1 MLLDFSSE
9 IYAWIR
15 GAILFVAIYNLVLYF
30 LNKNKQHLYYSLFLA
45 CFFSY
50 FFKNI
55 SNGTFEFVYDYLNY
69 SLLFFGVVAYIS
81 FAREVLETKRMIP
94 EWDQSIVL
102 VMKSIFIAAFV
113 FILVQIFFGSSVQE
127 KLFVFLMPIF
137 AVFAILT
144 YTVLT
149 KIEGKHV
156 TYFIIGSLSF
166 LVLTA
171 SSYLIKQFLGD
182 NYLEGLG
189 FQPKF
194 LMYLGAVIEMMM
206 TALIIGNKLKLLER
220 NKIEIENDLA
230 LKIKEIADM
239 KMTVLQTQ
247 MDPHFL
253 YNSLNSINNFVLQYD
268 KEKASDYIT
277 KFSRLI
283 REILKNS
290 TSLTVP
296 LNDDLEVLGLYIKLE
311 QMRMSGG
318 FDYVLTIDENI
329 NLREIQVPPLFMQP
343 FIENAI
349 WHGFANRKEYKVIS
363 LSIYNQEDSILCE
376 IIDNGVGIKES
387 EAKTVKLKSTRK
399 PFGLKASEDRI
410 KLLHEN
416 KNVYVIIEDIT
427 DENNTG
433 TKVTIKFPKKIQ
445 VSSTL

>member
-15 GAILFVAIYNLVLYF
+15 GAILFVAVFNVALYF
-30 LNKNKQHLYYSLFLA
+30 LNKQKQYLYYSLFLL
-45 CFFSY
+45 CFFIY
-50 FFKNI
+50 FLKNI
-55 SNGTFEFVYDYLNY
+55 SNGTFESVYDYLNY
-69 SLLFFGVVAYIS
+69 PLLFLGVVAYIS

-94 EWDQSIVL
+94 EWDRLMVL
-102 VMKSIFIAAFV
+102 VMKSIFIAAVV
-113 FILVQIFFGSSVQE
+113 FILVQVFFGSNYQD
-127 KLFVFLMPIF
+127 KLFIFLMPIV
-137 AVFAILT
+137 AVFSILT

-149 KIEGKHV
+149 KIEGKQV

-171 SSYLIKQFLGD
+171 SSYLIKQVLGD
-182 NYLEGLG
+182 NYLEELG
-189 FQPKF
+189 FQPKL

-206 TALIIGNKLKLLER
+206 TALIIENKLKFLEK
-220 NKIEIENDLA
+220 NKIEIENQLTE
-230 LKIKEIADM
+230 KTKEMTDM

-253 YNSLNSINNFVLQYD
+253 YNSLNSINNFVLKYD

-290 TSLTVP
+290 TSLTIS
-296 LNDDLEVLGLYIKLE
+296 LEHDLEVLGLYIKLE
-311 QMRMSGG
+311 QMRMANG

-329 NLREIQVPPLFMQP
+329 KLREIKVPPLFMQP
-343 FIENAI
+343 YIENAI
-349 WHGFANRKEYKVIS
+349 WHGFANKEGYKVIS
-363 LSIYNQEDSILCE
+363 ISFYDEKESVLCE

-387 EAKTVKLKSTRK
+387 EAKTAKSKLTRK

-427 DENNTG
+427 DKNNTG
-433 TKVTIKFPKKIQ
+433 TKATIKFPKKLKIN
-445 VSSTL
+445 S

>member
-15 GAILFVAIYNLVLYF
+15 GAILFIAVYNLALYF
-30 LNKNKQHLYYSLFLA
+30 LNKNKQYLYYSLFLG
-45 CFFSY
+45 CFFIY
-50 FFKNI
+50 FLKNI
-55 SNGTFEFVYDYLNY
+55 SNGTFEVVYDYLNY
-69 SLLFFGVVAYIS
+69 PLLFFGVLAYIS
-81 FAREVLETKRMIP
+81 FGREVLETKKMIP
-94 EWDQSIVL
+94 EWDQLIVL
-102 VMKSIFIAAFV
+102 VMKLIFVAAFV
-113 FILVQIFFGSSVQE
+113 FILVQVFFGSNYQD
-127 KLFVFLMPIF
+127 KLFIFLMPIV
-137 AVFAILT
+137 AVFSILT

-171 SSYLIKQFLGD
+171 SSYLIKLVLGD
-182 NYLEGLG
+182 NYLEKLN
-189 FQPKF
+189 FQPKI
-194 LMYLGAVIEMMM
+194 LMYLGAVIEMMI
-206 TALIIGNKLKLLER
+206 TALIIENKLKFLEK
-220 NKIEIENDLA
+220 NKIEIENELAQKIREMADL
-230 LKIKEIADM
+230 

-296 LNDDLEVLGLYIKLE
+296 LDDDLEVLGLYIKLE

-318 FDYVLTIDENI
+318 FDYVLTIEKNL

-349 WHGFANRKEYKVIS
+349 WHGFANKKGYKVIS
-363 LSIYNQEDSILCE
+363 LSIYDQEDSILCE

-387 EAKTVKLKSTRK
+387 EAKTVKLKSSRK

-427 DENNTG
+427 DQNNTG
-433 TKVTIKFPKKIQ
+433 TKVTIKFPKK
-445 VSSTL
+445 LKMDA